1 MQDQRTKGP
10 LGPSASAER
19 QAVLDQL
26 QQTVQSQREK
36 LPMMNRGSSSGTST
50 ALLHGTVLVDYL
62 KEHIPEG
69 QTEIP
74 IAVLRRWNRL
84 LEQSGS
90 KIKDQIHERS
100 QRTNDELQKLKF
112 LEEKYEAFIGAHQG
126 NDMTPTTTKKKNG
139 SASNHPSTDDHH
151 RDILMADVV
160 PTDDTIMTETIRLDP
175 PVSNDDVPPL
185 VTMDVT
191 DAPMMTT
198 TTTTDELIVVDEPD
212 TSNMSDPVVTPGPT
226 SRHTPVHDDEAVVTN
241 EAMVM

>member
-10 LGPSASAER
+10 LGPSAAAER

-151 RDILMADVV
+151 RDTLMADVV
-160 PTDDTIMTETIRLDP
+160 PTNDTIMTETIRLDP
-175 PVSNDDVPPL
+175 LGQDDDVPPL
-185 VTMDVT
+185 VTVDVT

-198 TTTTDELIVVDEPD
+198 TTTDELIVVDESN
-212 TSNMSDPVVTPGPT
+212 TSNMSDPTVVTLGPT
-226 SRHTPVHDDEAVVTN
+226 SRHTRVRDDQAVVTS
-241 EAMVM
+241 EATVM

>member
-36 LPMMNRGSSSGTST
+36 LQMMNRGSGTST

-84 LEQSGS
+84 LQQSGS

-100 QRTNDELQKLKF
+100 QRTNGELQKLKF
-112 LEEKYEAFIGAHQG
+112 LVEKYEAFIAAQQG
-126 NDMTPTTTKKKNG
+126 NAMTPTTTKKNG

-151 RDILMADVV
+151 CDTLMADVV
-160 PTDDTIMTETIRLDP
+160 PTNDTIMTETIRLDP
-175 PVSNDDVPPL
+175 PGQGDDVPPL

-191 DAPMMTT
+191 DAPMMP
-198 TTTTDELIVVDEPD
+198 TTDELIVVDEPD
-212 TSNMSDPVVTPGPT
+212 TSNTSHPVVTPGPT